1 MRGTGGGCLLRRHV
15 VSVGTVI
22 LLPAF
27 SWVVALRAPPALA
40 FGLACVSFAALL
52 AVRQFSFAA
61 RVVTGGAV
69 VCAAL
74 RLWVAPALV
83 RLGPAGRDAVAAFP
97 VLCLALT
104 AGILALYVYY
114 GRFGRAGPSEA
125 SPPVVRRK
133 PLDVVI
139 GYSRSGP
146 VVLPRQDR
154 FLHVLVVGT
163 IGTGKTSR
171 VLKPKIYQD
180 LEAMARGERLGL
192 TVVEPKGDL
201 ADSVAKIARAMG
213 LEVVYLNPLDP
224 ASPRFNPLEGE
235 EDEAAEIMRTVL
247 TSLFGKQEAF
257 FSAVQQVACRNT
269 VKLLKRLKGNQVTIL
284 DMAEALR
291 NPQVL
296 ATYVAQLE
304 QQEGQESALVGYFRA
319 EVLGKL
325 QEKMQQFALGL
336 RLQVE
341 DLVGNDMLRRIFDGP
356 SGIDLDRHLE
366 GGQVLVV
373 NTALGALGKL
383 GDVFGQF
390 VVMHLQNAVFR
401 RPGNE
406 RTRVPHF
413 LYIDEFPRY
422 LNPDFERLLAIGRS
436 YRCGVVLALQNT
448 SQLLFGESSAF
459 RDVVLGNC
467 RTKVV
472 LNLDDAQDAKRFS
485 LELGEVRVEEE
496 TRTHR
501 RRGLLDGG
509 WVEDARSR
517 RVVERPRFSYTE
529 LMDLP
534 LGTGV
539 VKVVRNGQPLPP
551 VRVRF
556 ELAPPDQAR
565 DRRRPEPRE
574 PVRVRVPPQP
584 EGVRVRLPASWAP
597 DRPGEFFGGRERGG
611 GR

>member
-1 MRGTGGGCLLRRHV
+1 MHGYA
-15 VSVGTVI
+15 VG
-22 LLPAF
+22 LAAAAF
-27 SWVVALRAPPALA
+27 SWA
-40 FGLACVSFAALL
+40 AALL
-52 AVRQFSFAA
+52 APAVLAFVLACGSFAFLCAARRVPFAA
-61 RVVTGGAV
+61 RVVSGGAAA
-69 VCAAL
+69 CAAL
-74 RLWVAPALV
+74 RLWVAPALA
-83 RLGPAGRDAVAAFP
+83 RLGPAGRDAAETFP
-97 VLCLALT
+97 VLCLAL
-104 AGILALYVYY
+104 ASGVLALRAYRA
-114 GRFGRAGPSEA
+114 RFGQPGK
-125 SPPVVRRK
+125 VRSRLPAPAARRG
-133 PLDVVI
+133 PLDVVL
-139 GYSRSGP
+139 GYSGSGP

-171 VLKPKIYQD
+171 VLKPMIYQD
-180 LEAMARGERLGL
+180 LEAMAQGHRLGI

-201 ADSVAKIARAMG
+201 ADSVAKIARSMG

-235 EDEAAEIMRTVL
+235 EDEVAEIMRTVL

-269 VKLLKRLKGNQVTIL
+269 VKLLKRLKGDRVTIL
-284 DMAEALR
+284 DMADALR
-291 NPQVL
+291 NPQLL
-296 ATYVAQLE
+296 AAYVEQLE
-304 QQEGQESALVGYFRA
+304 TTEGESALTGYFRA

-341 DLVGNDMLRRIFDGP
+341 DLVGNDMLRRIFNGP
-356 SGIDLDRHLE
+356 SGIDLDQHLE

-373 NTALGALGKL
+373 NTAMGALGKL

-401 RPGNE
+401 RPGDE

-448 SQLLFGESSAF
+448 SQLLFGESTAF

-467 RTKVV
+467 RTKIV

-485 LELGEVRVEEE
+485 LELGEMEVEEE
-496 TRTHR
+496 TRTR
-501 RRGLLDGG
+501 RWRGLLEGG

-517 RVVERPRFSYTE
+517 RVVEKSRFSYTE

-539 VKVVRNGQPLPP
+539 VKPVRDGQPLPP

-556 ELAPPDQAR
+556 ELAPPDRAR
-565 DRRRPEPRE
+565 DRQRPAPRE
-574 PVRVRVPPQP
+574 PVRVEVPPEPGGVEIRFP
-584 EGVRVRLPASWAP
+584 ESW
-597 DRPGEFFGGRERGG
+597 RPGERDSFFGFSGRELR
-611 GR
+611 